1 MKRSIKKLWCLLLAA
16 MLLAALSV
24 GAFAAEPGSAF
35 LAGSSVRANA
45 NVQGILFAAGYHV
58 EQTSA
63 SEYAILAGETVRFDG
78 AAENDL
84 FAAGYDVTVN
94 GEVARDVYAAGN
106 AVRVAGVVGRRLYV
120 SASNVQISGW
130 VGGDVYLN
138 AETIEITPSAVI
150 GGTLH
155 YNSSAKTVSVSQELY
170 EHAEVYEDT
179 SEPTPSPAKKLG
191 GKVVDRVLNF
201 AGVVALAFVLL
212 WLTPLWNRLD
222 KKYSGAPFAKFATA
236 FGIGFAVLLGVP
248 VVFVI
253 LLITRV
259 GVRLA
264 FVLLLPYIAAI
275 VAAPVIFGFFIG
287 KLFWRDLCKR
297 RACFAAELPIGI
309 AIWAILSCI
318 PVLSFVTAFV
328 TVPLGLGTL
337 TLLLGRGKKKDCAQ
351 PDAPAAPAEPLPL
364 PETPAQNAPES
375 DDPQPKA

>member
-1 MKRSIKKLWCLLLAA
+1 MKKLWCLLLAVL
-16 MLLAALSV
+16 LLAALSV
-24 GAFAAEPGSAF
+24 SALAAEPGSAF
-35 LAGSSVRANA
+35 LAGSDVRANA
-45 NVQGILFAAGYHV
+45 NVDGILFAAGYHV

-63 SEYAILAGETVRFDG
+63 SEYAFLAGQTVRFDG

-84 FAAGYDVTVN
+84 FAAGYDVTLN
-94 GEVARDVYAAGN
+94 GAVARDVYAAGN
-106 AVRVAGVVGRRLYV
+106 AVRVPGVVGRRLYI
-120 SASNVQISGW
+120 SASTVQISGW

-155 YNSSAKTVSVSQELY
+155 YNSSAKTVSAEPEVY
-170 EHAEVYEDT
+170 EHAEVYEDK
-179 SEPTPSPAKKLG
+179 SESTPSPAKKLG
-191 GKVVDRVLNF
+191 SKVVDRVLSF

-212 WLTPLWNRLD
+212 WLTPLWDRLD

-248 VVFVI
+248 VMFVI

-275 VAAPVIFGFFIG
+275 AAAPVIFGFFIG
-287 KLFWRDLCKR
+287 KLFWRGLCKR

-309 AIWAILSCI
+309 ALWAIASCI

-328 TVPLGLGTL
+328 TVPLGLGVI
-337 TLLLGRGKKKDCAQ
+337 TLLLGRGKKKVCAQ
-351 PDAPAAPAEPLPL
+351 QDIPAAPAEPLPL
-364 PETPAQNAPES
+364 PETPAQDAPVT
-375 DDPQPKA
+375 DDAQPEA